1 MTERQ
6 PSAEVGENCEEEGG
20 KSIVETRGWACS
32 QTLLMLAAA
41 VLRTHTWST
50 CFRRVSM
57 CRVTQE
63 IGPRNLAQGTPALP
77 CLHSRPA
84 AHGQEQRQ
92 LGGAG
97 EAPGL
102 CFLLGVHCSLG
113 AGVFRMQ
120 SSSSPAHYS
129 PNMPSRSCLPKPLP
143 SLIQCYQIPNAGTLK
158 QMYCYQHATGHI
170 FQKENS
176 CSLNLSLVFSA
187 PRTQRKSL
195 RRACFPSFSSSVLK
209 GQQAPS
215 LSVQPSRSATHSP

>member
-1 MTERQ
+1 MFSNTPDAAGCCAPAYHTHLVHLLQKGEHVQSDPEDMTKK
-6 PSAEVGENCEEEGG
+6 P
-20 KSIVETRGWACS
+20 CS
-32 QTLLMLAAA
+32 
-41 VLRTHTWST
+41 RHS
-50 CFRRVSM
+50 CF
-57 CRVTQE
+57 
-63 IGPRNLAQGTPALP
+63 A
-77 CLHSRPA
+77 CLHSHPT

-92 LGGAG
+92 LGGVG
-97 EAPGL
+97 EGPGL

-143 SLIQCYQIPNAGTLK
+143 SLIQCYQIPNVGTLK
-158 QMYCYQHATGHI
+158 QMFCYQHATGHI

-176 CSLNLSLVFSA
+176 CSLNLSLGFSA

-209 GQQAPS
+209 VQQAPS

>member
-1 MTERQ
+1 M
-6 PSAEVGENCEEEGG
+6 
-20 KSIVETRGWACS
+20 VETWGWACS
-32 QTLLMLAAA
+32 QTLLMLEAA
-41 VLRTHTWST
+41 VLQLTTHTWST

-57 CRVTQE
+57 CTGTQKT
-63 IGPRNLAQGTPALP
+63 GQRNLAQGAHAPP
-77 CLHSRPA
+77 CLPSHPT
-84 AHGQEQRQ
+84 AHDQEQRQ
-92 LGGAG
+92 LGGVG
-97 EAPGL
+97 EGPGL

-143 SLIQCYQIPNAGTLK
+143 SLTQCYQIPNAGTLK

-187 PRTQRKSL
+187 SRTQGKSP
-195 RRACFPSFSSSVLK
+195 RRACFPSFSSRMLTV
-209 GQQAPS
+209 QEAPS